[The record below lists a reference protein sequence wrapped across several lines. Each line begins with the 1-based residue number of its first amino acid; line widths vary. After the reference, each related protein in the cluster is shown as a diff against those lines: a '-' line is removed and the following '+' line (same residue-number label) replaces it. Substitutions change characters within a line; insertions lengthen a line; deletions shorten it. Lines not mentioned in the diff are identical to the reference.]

1 MQVFFLSRVLGMMC
15 DRKIG
20 PHETGEFC
28 HTERTEHE
36 QEEINRRA
44 KYWIPKGGRIWSS
57 GSNVRTSTVRKS
69 QAVMGAQCA
78 ISILTLRH
86 LPLAALAQSPALS
99 RFPGSFV
106 VRPIVP
112 QRPQHVPKPRVAHLG
127 LSTTIDT
134 TRALSSSAVRG
145 RRGRRR
151 FEPSYFS
158 TNWRYQLAKPPSSN
172 ELTASRDLNAVAW
185 ETLC

>member
-1 MQVFFLSRVLGMMC
+1 MDAAVVGEILASIKRAEQSTGGQCKAIPMQGFFLSRVLGMMC
-15 DRKIG
+15 GRKIG

-86 LPLAALAQSPALS
+86 LPLAAWRWLNPLLFQDSLDRLCALLCPNALS
-99 RFPGSFV
+99 TSQSLV
-106 VRPIVP
+106 
-112 QRPQHVPKPRVAHLG
+112 
-127 LSTTIDT
+127 
-134 TRALSSSAVRG
+134 
-145 RRGRRR
+145 
-151 FEPSYFS
+151 
-158 TNWRYQLAKPPSSN
+158 
-172 ELTASRDLNAVAW
+172 
-185 ETLC
+185 